1 MASATTACAFV
12 IPGDITLAT
21 GGYAYDRHVL
31 ARFAA
36 HGIAAAHVALPG
48 SYPTPSGADIAATE
62 RVLLALPAD
71 TVLLIDGLAYGA
83 MPADLIRR
91 IRQPIVA
98 LVHHPLCLEAGLTP
112 QRAERLKQLETEA
125 LSLARRVVV
134 TSAMTGRTL
143 VSDFAV
149 PADKIAVAEPG
160 TVRVSR
166 PNRASGPFP
175 TRLLAV
181 GSVVPRKAYA
191 VLAEALRGLSAD
203 LDWHLDI
210 VGAARDA
217 QEVQHL
223 KAALAA
229 TDGSGAALSQRV
241 TLHGAVDDATLAG
254 LYSRADLFVMSSLYE
269 GYGMVLA
276 EAMAYGLPIVCT
288 TGGAAAETVP
298 DTAALKVEPGNALAL
313 RTALGKAMTDGV
325 VRERLANASWAAGQ
339 KLPTWDD
346 TTKIIAAEIARA
358 RT

>member
-1 MASATTACAFV
+1 MASATTDCAFV

-36 HGIAAAHVALPG
+36 HGIAAAHVPLPG
-48 SYPTPSGADIAATE
+48 SYPTPSGADTAATE
-62 RVLLALPAD
+62 RALLALPVD

-83 MPADLIRR
+83 MPADMIRR

-112 QRAERLKQLETEA
+112 QRAERLKQLETDA
-125 LSLARRVVV
+125 LGLAKRVVV

-143 VSDFAV
+143 ISDFAV

-160 TVRVSR
+160 TVRVE
-166 PNRASGPFP
+166 RAIGTPSEERARSG
-175 TRLLAV
+175 LQMLAV
-181 GSVVPRKAYA
+181 GSVVERKGYNF
-191 VLAEALRGLSAD
+191 LIEALRQLS
-203 LDWHLDI
+203 HLPWTMTI
-210 VGAARDA
+210 VGVKRDIQLRDRLEEMVAAYAFQDRIFFVGEQSD
-217 QEVQHL
+217 V
-223 KAALAA
+223 
-229 TDGSGAALSQRV
+229 ALSIRYK
-241 TLHGAVDDATLAG
+241 H
-254 LYSRADLFVMSSLYE
+254 ADLFVMSSLYE

-298 DTAALKVEPGNALAL
+298 DDAALKVQPGNAIAL
-313 RTALGKAMTDGV
+313 QKALGRAIADEAL
-325 VRERLANASWAAGQ
+325 RERLANASWAAGQ